1 MTRRK
6 GMALV
11 ATIAVVSL
19 VAILGVAT
27 LSLSS
32 RLRQGSSLSLRAA
45 HSDAAVVFGL
55 GSAIAEW
62 RPRSLGQL
70 AVGATQR
77 FSIEAPGMPV
87 GVIVSVTRVDA
98 EIFWT
103 VAEVTAS
110 DGSTRREH
118 LLLRASRPRADVVTS
133 ADSSNVGD
141 LDGLAIDSLASGA
154 DVLLPSGASWVAA
167 DGVVHAAGDLFVA
180 GGSATGILIVE
191 GRLFVTPA
199 FVYSGIVVARGGI
212 EASGAGNSLSGAVRV
227 SGSSPLAGTA
237 AVNRSVPDVEVV
249 LAKYV
254 RPRPVAGR
262 AWSELY

>member
-1 MTRRK
+1 MIRRS

-19 VAILGVAT
+19 IAILGVAT

-32 RLRQGSSLSLRAA
+32 RLKQGSSLTLRAA
-45 HSDAAVVFGL
+45 RLDAAAMFGL
-55 GSAIAEW
+55 GSTIAEW

-70 AVGATQR
+70 AIGATQR
-77 FSIEAPGMPV
+77 FAVEPPGSPA
-87 GVIVSVTRVDA
+87 GVVVSVTRVDA

-103 VAEVTAS
+103 VVEVTAS
-110 DGSTRREH
+110 DGSMRREN
-118 LLLRASRPRADVVTS
+118 LLLRVRRPRADAVTA

-141 LDGLAIDSLASGA
+141 LDGLSIDSLATEA
-154 DVLLPSGASWVAA
+154 DVAVPAGASWVPV
-167 DGVVHAAGDLFVA
+167 DGVIHAAGDLFVA

-191 GRLFVTPA
+191 GRLFIAPA

-212 EASGAGNSLSGAVRV
+212 EASGAGNSLTGAVRV
-227 SGSSPLAGTA
+227 SGGSPLSGTLA
-237 AVNRSVPDVEVV
+237 FSRSVPDVEVV
-249 LAKYV
+249 LSRSV
-254 RPRPVAGR
+254 RPRIVAGR

>member
-1 MTRRK
+1 MIRRD

-32 RLRQGSSLSLRAA
+32 RLKQGSSLSLRTAQ
-45 HSDAAVVFGL
+45 SDAAAMFGL

-62 RPRSLGQL
+62 RLRSLGEL
-70 AVGATQR
+70 AMGATQR
-77 FSIEAPGMPV
+77 FAVETPGMPV
-87 GVIVSVTRVDA
+87 GVVVSVTRVDA
-98 EIFWT
+98 EIFWA

-110 DGSTRREH
+110 DGSMRREN
-118 LLLRASRPRADVVTS
+118 LLLRVRRPRADVVTS
-133 ADSSNVGD
+133 ADSSNVSD
-141 LDGLAIDSLASGA
+141 LDGLSIDSLANAA
-154 DVLLPSGASWVAA
+154 DLSVPAGASWVPV

-191 GRLFVTPA
+191 GRLFITPA

-212 EASGAGNSLSGAVRV
+212 EASGAGNSLRGSVRV
-227 SGSSPLAGTA
+227 SGDMPLSGTA
-237 AVNRSVPDVEVV
+237 TLARSVPDVEVV
-249 LAKYV
+249 LAKAI
-254 RPRPVAGR
+254 RPRRVAGR